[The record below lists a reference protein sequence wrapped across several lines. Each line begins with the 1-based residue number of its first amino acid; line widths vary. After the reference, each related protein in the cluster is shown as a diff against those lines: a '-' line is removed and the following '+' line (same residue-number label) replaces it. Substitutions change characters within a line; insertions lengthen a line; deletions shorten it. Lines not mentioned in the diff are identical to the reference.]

1 VGTDALATDA
11 VTNVKMSDSAIGSA
25 EIIDASIV
33 GGDLAA
39 DIAITTTG
47 DISAA
52 AGTFSGNMVIQGDL
66 SVTGNT
72 SSISLEEVQVDQA
85 KIILNREDTTNLSAL
100 SGNVGVI
107 VKGGEEQDLGMIF
120 KSDAGGTVR
129 FAKDPANLNS
139 AIALECGN
147 VSASSVFGT
156 FFGDVTGNVSGSS
169 GSCTGNAATASALE
183 TARTIGGVSFDGSAN
198 IDLPGV
204 NSAGN
209 QSTSGNAATATALQS
224 ARNIGGVS
232 FDGTANI
239 DLPGVNSAG
248 NQDTSGNA
256 ATATKLAATK
266 LIAGQAFDGSASI
279 TIASS
284 DLSDAGSISAASAD
298 ALSSARTITLAGD
311 LSGSV
316 SFDGS
321 ADVTLTATVAGDG
334 VALGTD
340 TTGNYVQSLA
350 CDDDAIAVSN
360 GVAEGG
366 AATLAVHGVLENAVD
381 AISGADYSFSQK
393 YMVLYSAAAGTA
405 QTAQA
410 GSVGLSMLG
419 ADTASIALSTLSLS
433 STLQN
438 RDHGDLSEV
447 AGVAL
452 RLRESNSA
460 ILGSAIGASAM
471 AYKSFYSLECAALS
485 EDKTFILPEI
495 APMSGD
501 TEKAKDGMC
510 MKIKINGLA
519 SGRSITISPSATSGA
534 QIDGA
539 GSFVLNEDRAAVTLC
554 AQANTSGAYHWSIV

>member
-1 VGTDALATDA
+1 MSYKIGSVSGNRLEDGSVGTDALATDA
-11 VTNVKMSDSAIGSA
+11 VTNAKMADSAIGSA
-25 EIIDASIV
+25 EIVDASIV

-147 VSASSVFGT
+147 VSASSVFGS
-156 FFGDVTGNVSGSS
+156 FFGDVTGNVTGSS
-169 GSCTGNAATASALE
+169 GSCTGNAATASALQ

-198 IDLPGV
+198 VSLPGV
-204 NSAGN
+204 DSPGN
-209 QSTSGNAATATALQS
+209 QS
-224 ARNIGGVS
+224 
-232 FDGTANI
+232 
-239 DLPGVNSAG
+239 
-248 NQDTSGNA
+248 TSGNA

-266 LIAGQAFDGSASI
+266 LIAGQAFDGSANI

-393 YMVLYSAAAGTA
+393 YMVLYSNAAGTA
-405 QTAQA
+405 TTAQA
-410 GSVGLSMLG
+410 GSVGLTMLG
-419 ADTASIALSTLSLS
+419 ADSAPIALSALSLS

-452 RLRESNSA
+452 RLRESSSA

-519 SGRSITISPSATSGA
+519 SGRSITISPSATTGA

-539 GSFVLNEDRAAVTLC
+539 ASFVLNEDRAAVTLC